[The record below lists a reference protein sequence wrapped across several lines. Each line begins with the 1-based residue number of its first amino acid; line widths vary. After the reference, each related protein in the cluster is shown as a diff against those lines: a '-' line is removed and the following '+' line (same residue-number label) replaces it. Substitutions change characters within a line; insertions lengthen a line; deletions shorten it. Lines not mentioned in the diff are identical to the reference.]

1 MKILCRTIPQTL
13 FIITM
18 MLCAAQFAKAQD
30 PVKVDPQHYTVLKET
45 DTVRILE
52 YKDVAPHK
60 VPKHSHP
67 HYFVYVFSDARRL
80 FTDCVHPA
88 KPITLTAGEV
98 LEHAAVTH
106 CEETAGPD
114 GEQTHVLI
122 FELKGPLK
130 KAGKSLKSKLRR

>member
-13 FIITM
+13 FILAM

-45 DTVRILE
+45 PTVRVLE

-67 HYFVYVFSDARRL
+67 QYFVYVFNDAQRY
-80 FTDCVHPA
+80 FTDCVHPST
-88 KPITLTAGEV
+88 PVTLTAGEV
-98 LEHAAVTH
+98 IAKPAITQ

-114 GEQTHVLI
+114 GAETHVLI
-122 FELKGPLK
+122 FELKAPPK
-130 KAGKSLKSKLRR
+130 KAGKSLKSKQRR